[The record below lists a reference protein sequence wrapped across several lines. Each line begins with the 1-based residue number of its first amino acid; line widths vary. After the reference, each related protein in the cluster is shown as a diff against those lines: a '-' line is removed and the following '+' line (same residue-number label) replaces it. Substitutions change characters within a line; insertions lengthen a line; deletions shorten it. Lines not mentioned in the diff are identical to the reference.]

1 MTVAQE
7 IIDEWLK
14 DDIGVVKYG
23 DGTAPLIPL
32 AQNRTKTTNS
42 RSKRSNSKA
51 HDQLAQDSLLS
62 TEWNGDSES
71 TDYITGMDF
80 VNTDISR
87 CVEQVMAGMYTQ
99 PVEHDVW
106 RMIESQQM
114 TSNPAITMEMRHKQV
129 WQRLLNILY
138 YRTAGWYQFI
148 RWHCRYVQPKVT
160 HKQYY
165 TAHMHYRKSTKL
177 HGCKPLRIS
186 SLFRLLG

>member
-1 MTVAQE
+1 MTIAQQ

-14 DDIGVVKYG
+14 DDTGVVKYG
-23 DGTAPLIPL
+23 DATAPLIPL

-51 HDQLAQDSLLS
+51 HDQLALDSLLVS

-87 CVEQVMAGMYTQ
+87 CVEQVMVGMYAQ
-99 PVEHDVW
+99 PVEHDVL

-114 TSNPAITMEMRHKQV
+114 TSNPTITMEMRHKQV

-138 YRTAGWYQFI
+138 HRTAGWYQF
-148 RWHCRYVQPKVT
+148 
-160 HKQYY
+160 
-165 TAHMHYRKSTKL
+165 
-177 HGCKPLRIS
+177 
-186 SLFRLLG
+186 